1 MQDYETTIYI
11 YSGMNVIYEE
21 ISTILCA
28 LIIVTGPVA
37 VFCATVAIYSM
48 IDTELTLNDLR
59 TQIEDRGCLC
69 AL

>member
-1 MQDYETTIYI
+1 MEVSSSDKVQHA
-11 YSGMNVIYEE
+11 S
-21 ISTILCA
+21 A
-28 LIIVTGPVA
+28 
-37 VFCATVAIYSM
+37 VAIYSM